1 MSVHERAL
9 PAEVDI
15 SQAAEDPLEQLV
27 RENAQFVYQI
37 AYSVLRNHADAED
50 AVQETFIRALRHRS
64 QIPELI
70 DRRAWLARITWRI
83 GLNKRR
89 KQAVAELARFS
100 TRLLCFGS
108 NQPNPEEL
116 ASNGELAVLLDRLIF
131 SLPEELRNILLLST
145 VQNISSS
152 EIAHILDIPE
162 SSVRTR
168 LFRARKLLR
177 EKLANSVR
185 GRNV

>member
-1 MSVHERAL
+1 MSIDERAL
-9 PAEVDI
+9 AADISI

-37 AYSVLRNHADAED
+37 AYSVLRNPADAED
-50 AVQETFIRALRHRS
+50 AAQETFIRVLRHRRE
-64 QIPELI
+64 IPELI
-70 DRRAWLARITWRI
+70 DRRAWLARMTWRI
-83 GLNKRR
+83 ALNKRR
-89 KQAVAELARFS
+89 KRAVAELARFPA
-100 TRLLCFGS
+100 RLLGS
-108 NQPNPEEL
+108 GSKQPNPEEL
-116 ASNGELAVLLDRLIF
+116 ASNGELVVLLDRLIV

-185 GRNV
+185 GRNA